1 MAIPKP
7 KHDNVVP
14 SKQETSVE
22 PQSAENIDNH
32 EIDNAQ
38 SDKRSISDTPGTL
51 AHDAKKD
58 KGKIIINQV
67 SDIDKKK
74 LLEDPSYV
82 ERFSNTQRPNIAK
95 IITACEDWI
104 DNVESLDSFQNIK
117 PNGYYEKDEL
127 ADLRAMI
134 EGELQKSV
142 LGRIV
147 FEKIFY
153 EQIDVTSGF
162 RFVEMYI
169 TLTYIEEM
177 ELQKKKGDPDIIENM
192 GIKNWKTIQHIA
204 EYIQEFNESYSLQQ
218 DLKRQGGPILQII
231 KQNNPQ
237 IYEMV
242 VSFQT
247 LVEKFFEMHRM
258 QSGGGRKMKQ
268 KQTKGMLKHMAAVKA
283 QVQTMV
289 AQQQQQAANT
299 QTNVSDMNVE
309 QKSSN
314 QLKH

>member
-1 MAIPKP
+1 MTNPKP
-7 KHDNVVP
+7 QSEKVEP
-14 SKQETSVE
+14 SKQEAAVDNSDSSKTA
-22 PQSAENIDNH
+22 SAPSER
-32 EIDNAQ
+32 
-38 SDKRSISDTPGTL
+38 RSASQTQDGF
-51 AHDAKKD
+51 ARDAEKD
-58 KGKIIINQV
+58 KGKIIINRV

-74 LLEDPSYV
+74 LLEDPTYV
-82 ERFSNTQRPNIAK
+82 EQFSNTQRPNIAK
-95 IITACEDWI
+95 IITACEEWI
-104 DNVESLDSFQNIK
+104 DNVEGLDSFQDIK

-127 ADLRAMI
+127 AILRGII

-147 FEKIFY
+147 YEKIFY

-177 ELQKKKGDPDIIENM
+177 ELQKKDGDPDIIENM
-192 GIKNWKTIQHIA
+192 GISHWKTVQHIA
-204 EYIQEFNESYSLQQ
+204 EYIQEFHESYSLQQ
-218 DLKRQGGPILQII
+218 DLKRQGGPVLQII

-237 IYEMV
+237 VYDMV

-247 LVEKFFEMHRM
+247 LLEKFFEMHRV
-258 QSGGGRKMKQ
+258 QSGGGRQMKQ
-268 KQTKGMLKHMAAVKA
+268 KQTKGMLKHMQAVKA

-289 AQQQQQAANT
+289 AQQQAANA
-299 QTNVSDMNVE
+299 QTNVADMSAE
-309 QKSSN
+309 QTNRN

>member
-7 KHDNVVP
+7 KHDNVAP
-14 SKQETSVE
+14 STQEASVD
-22 PQSAENIDNH
+22 PQSVENIDNH
-32 EIDNAQ
+32 EIDNKQ
-38 SDKRSISDTPGTL
+38 SEERSVSHTL
-51 AHDAKKD
+51 DAFDRDAEKD
-58 KGKIIINQV
+58 KGKIIINRV
-67 SDIDKKK
+67 SDLDNKK
-74 LLEDPSYV
+74 LLEDPTYV
-82 ERFSNTQRPNIAK
+82 EQFSNTQRPNIAK
-95 IITACEDWI
+95 IISACEDWI
-104 DNVESLDSFQNIK
+104 DHVESLDSFQHIK

-127 ADLRAMI
+127 ATLRAII

-147 FEKIFY
+147 YEKIFY

-162 RFVEMYI
+162 RFVEIYI

-192 GIKNWKTIQHIA
+192 GIKHWKSIQHIA

-231 KQNNPQ
+231 KQHNPQ
-237 IYEMV
+237 VYEMV

-309 QKSSN
+309 QKNSN
-314 QLKH
+314 QLKQ